1 MFSKKEYLA
10 LSSFRSGLARFLRF
24 SERAARNAGITPTQ
38 YLLLLHV
45 CGSVGRDWAS
55 VGELAARLDA
65 SAHGT
70 TALIGRCRA
79 AGLVRKRR
87 HAADARRVEVHL
99 TARGRRLLERIAR
112 RNRGELKSLRAVF
125 RVAHVS

>member
-1 MFSKKEYLA
+1 MVSKKEYLA
-10 LSSFRSGLARFLRF
+10 LSSFRSALASFLRF
-24 SERAARNAGITPTQ
+24 SESAARRAGVTPTQ

-45 CGSVGRDWAS
+45 CGSVGRDWSS
-55 VGELAARLDA
+55 VGELAGRLHA

-70 TALIGRCRA
+70 TALIGRCRK

-87 HAADARRVEVHL
+87 HVADARRVEVHL
-99 TARGRRLLERIAR
+99 TPRGRRLLDRIAE

>member
-1 MFSKKEYLA
+1 MVTKKEYLA
-10 LSSFRSGLARFLRF
+10 LSSFRSALASFLRF
-24 SERAARNAGITPTQ
+24 SEYSARRAGVTPTQ

-45 CGSVGRDWAS
+45 CGSVGRDWSS
-55 VGELAARLDA
+55 VGEIAARLHA

-70 TALIGRCRA
+70 TALIGRCRL

-87 HAADARRVEVHL
+87 HVADARRVEVHL
-99 TARGRRLLERIAR
+99 TARGRRMLAHLAV
-112 RNRGELKSLRAVF
+112 RNRGELQSLRSIF